1 MNELLSKYGVFTA
14 APGEDL
20 HGKLTLDG
28 SKSELE
34 LWSDHPID
42 GLTDGY
48 QTITGELEDGKTV
61 TLLECIPQSGT
72 LSIGASTK
80 LAHKYRLVPLY
91 AVVGNH
97 PFDGEFSHVSF
108 VIDDADILFFDPGT
122 FGSKSQD
129 SARVALQHLEGI
141 PNIEE
146 GAHPFLSYWTG
157 KTTILSGDMPVGFIA
172 VKHRPTLTTSYG
184 GGKIDNRIAVS
195 VRFPSPLDA
204 RETEKVIARV
214 CRFFGILAGRPQNL
228 LHFNVW
234 KEHDGQPY
242 GSAVYM
248 NMLLR
253 RPEEHEFGKLS
264 NPALALTNT
273 ADQPEEFS
281 RLMSMWL
288 ERDET
293 WDQAR
298 SRFFTG
304 WRKQRWYDEDR
315 MVGAANAFD
324 LIPRDAAPK
333 SKLKE
338 KVRHRSRL
346 IAAAIGETT
355 PEIDLV
361 TDAAVSLRHFFVH
374 GDRPGK
380 KRRELKSFFMF
391 LTDTL
396 EFVFCASDLIESGW
410 DMRSWLNKNVR
421 MHSFGWYLRNYPEN
435 LAKLK
440 EHYSK
445 EATRESFPAR
455 KDKKDDGRTTRS

>member
-1 MNELLSKYGVFTA
+1 MNERLSKHGVFTA

-20 HGKLTLDG
+20 HGKLNLDG
-28 SKSELE
+28 LNSLLK

-42 GLTDGY
+42 GFTDGY

-72 LSIGASTK
+72 FTIAASTK
-80 LAHKYRLVPLY
+80 LAHKYRFVPLY

-141 PNIEE
+141 PDIED
-146 GAHPFLSYWTG
+146 GANPVLSYWTG
-157 KTTILSGDMPVGFIA
+157 KTTILSGDMPVGFMA
-172 VKHRPTLTTSYG
+172 VKHRPILTADYG
-184 GGKIDNRIAVS
+184 SVKIDNRIAVS
-195 VRFPSPLDA
+195 VTFPSPLDA
-204 RETEKVIARV
+204 RETEKVIERI

-228 LHFNVW
+228 LHFNVR
-234 KEHDGQPY
+234 KEHDGRPY
-242 GSAVYM
+242 RSAVYM
-248 NMLLR
+248 NMLQR
-253 RPEEHEFGKLS
+253 RPEEHEFKKLS
-264 NPALALTNT
+264 AHTLALTST

-281 RLMSMWL
+281 KLMSTWL
-288 ERDET
+288 KRDET

-298 SRFFTG
+298 TRFFTG
-304 WRKQRWYDEDR
+304 WRKQRCYDEDR

-324 LIPRDAAPK
+324 VIPRDAVPE
-333 SKLKE
+333 SSLKE

-346 IAAAIGETT
+346 ITAAIGEITSEIS
-355 PEIDLV
+355 EIDLV
-361 TDAAVSLRHFFVH
+361 TDAAVSLRHYFVH
-374 GDRPGK
+374 GDRPEK
-380 KRRELKSFFMF
+380 QRRELKSFFIF

-421 MHSFGWYLRNYPEN
+421 VNSFGRYLRNYPEN
-435 LAKLK
+435 LARLK
-440 EHYSK
+440 AYYSR
-445 EATRESFPAR
+445 EATRDPSPH
-455 KDKKDDGRTTRS
+455 